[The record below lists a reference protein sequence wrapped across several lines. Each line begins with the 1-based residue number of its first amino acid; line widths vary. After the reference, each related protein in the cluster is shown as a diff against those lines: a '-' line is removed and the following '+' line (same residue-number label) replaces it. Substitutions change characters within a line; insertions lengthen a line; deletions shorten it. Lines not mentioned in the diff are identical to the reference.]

1 LVDICREARDAGG
14 HQTEEEMVNEFI
26 VPKTGEYQLWTYDP
40 ARREIRVLA
49 DGVVLNSESSNL
61 PDAEPKIDIVAE
73 LAKGTVITTEPG
85 NAPFVVRTSN
95 RTVVYDTHR

>member
-1 LVDICREARDAGG
+1 
-14 HQTEEEMVNEFI
+14 MVNEFI
-26 VPKTGEYQLWTYDP
+26 VPKTSEYQLWTYDP

-95 RTVVYDTHR
+95 RTVAYDTTGKAI